1 MQTLASDLAQDA
13 GLVTRALRK
22 LETSD
27 LRRFIGTGLLI
38 RSGDPLDILWG
49 YPHIAAVNVKR
60 PEHKPCIFIGSS
72 LKDLRRFPAKV
83 KNRIG
88 FALNEVQE
96 GGEPLAAK
104 ALRGF
109 GGRAIL
115 ELVDDFDG
123 DTYRTVYTIRFADV
137 VYVLHAFQKKAK
149 KGIAT
154 PQKDIELI
162 KSRLRDAELHHR
174 ARTKKE
180 RARHDEAQDRG
191 S

>member
-1 MQTLASDLAQDA
+1 MTKYGDTPIF
-13 GLVTRALRK
+13 TR
-22 LETSD
+22 
-27 LRRFIGTGLLI
+27 
-38 RSGDPLDILWG
+38 
-49 YPHIAAVNVKR
+49 VKIDR
-60 PEHKPCIFIGSS
+60 PEQKPCIFIGSS
-72 LKDLRRFPAKV
+72 LKDLKRFPAKV

-109 GGRAIL
+109 GGRAVL
-115 ELVDDFDG
+115 ELVDDFDS
-123 DTYRTVYTIRFADV
+123 DTYRAVYTVRFAGV

-154 PQKDIELI
+154 PQQDIELI

-174 ARTKKE
+174 VRTGKGESSK
-180 RARHDEAQDRG
+180 
-191 S
+191 